1 MSTPLPAP
9 DRHML
14 RRHIADLGLAALD
27 QTYRRFAADPVAATS
42 WTRAQFRAYHGDLH
56 ESLGGPLH
64 ARTVSRG
71 EGPGFRYENVL
82 FESHPG
88 WEVNATLYLPA
99 TGEGPFPPV
108 VVSVGHSGKQFVNYQ
123 FPCHYFARA
132 GFAAIIFDPPGMA
145 GEKQPG
151 NDHFDD
157 GVRCHLTGDTSGRYF
172 VGDTLRAMDY
182 LATRADIDI
191 RHGFAC
197 TGVSGGGHSSIYAA
211 LLDDRV
217 TAVAPSC
224 CVTRMGSI
232 MYERNYSCCPETM
245 MQGRLR
251 DGLDDAHLLGA
262 IAPRPLLLLYGQGD
276 EVFHA
281 EDTRQA
287 AADVRTYYAAQGA
300 AEQFSAFEDTC
311 GHAYTLAQAREF
323 CLWLQ
328 RVWQLPAG
336 ALPSDDPKDYALL
349 PVESIS
355 CHPNQQVNMRSLT
368 RRRADD
374 LAAQHAAPTV
384 ERLRAQAQLDP
395 ATPAPQPVALNAGQ
409 RTWFHDWREWVFA
422 SEPGITVP
430 VSTVTCPDATAT
442 LWHLDPA
449 GRLTLAQRGGL
460 LMQAIGH
467 LDRNGPQANLLAADL
482 RGWGETAPATSPY
495 ENVSW
500 GSPDRTLG
508 YVGISLDA
516 AVETGRIRDAW
527 QLQRTWP
534 VQPRTVLHAVGAAGP
549 VALHLAALTRAFS
562 AVVLHDA
569 PASYADLLATAELA
583 WPHDLILPGVL
594 RHYDLPL
601 LATTTGCPVHWLN
614 PRDGAGQ
621 PLPADECARRH
632 RPGVHWHHGVDA
644 DAHLAL
650 LRKLLYTNLP

>member
-1 MSTPLPAP
+1 MNATLPPP

-14 RRHIADLGLAALD
+14 RRRLADLGRAALD
-27 QTYRRFAADPVAATS
+27 QTYRRFATDPFAATQ
-42 WTRAQFRAYHGDLH
+42 WTRAQFRAYHGDLRA
-56 ESLGGPLH
+56 SLSGPLN

-71 EGPGFRYENVL
+71 KGPGFRYENVL

-99 TGEGPFPPV
+99 AGNGPFPPV
-108 VVSVGHSGKQFVNYQ
+108 VVPVGHSGKQFVNYQ

-172 VGDTLRAMDY
+172 VGDVLRAMDY
-182 LATRADIDI
+182 LATRADIDS

-197 TGVSGGGHSSIYAA
+197 TGVSGGGHSSIFAA

-217 TAVAPSC
+217 TAIAPSC
-224 CVTRMGSI
+224 CVTQNRSLVF
-232 MYERNYSCCPETM
+232 ERSYSSCPETM

-262 IAPRPLLLLYGQGD
+262 IAPRPLLLMYGQGD
-276 EVFHA
+276 EVFLA
-281 EDTRQA
+281 EDTREA
-287 AADVRTYYAAQGA
+287 AANAKAYYTAQGA
-300 AEQFSAFEDTC
+300 TASFSAFEDTC

-323 CLWLQ
+323 SVWLR
-328 RVWQLPAG
+328 RVWQLPAVT
-336 ALPSDDPKDYALL
+336 LPSDDPKDYALL
-349 PVESIS
+349 PAEALH
-355 CHPNQQVNMRSLT
+355 CHPDKQVNMISLT
-368 RRRADD
+368 RRRAAA
-374 LAAQHAAPTV
+374 LARHHAPPDPT
-384 ERLRAQAQLDP
+384 QLQTLAGID
-395 ATPAPQPVALNAGQ
+395 ATQPVPEPVALNAGQ

-422 SEPGITVP
+422 SEPGIAVP
-430 VSTVTCPDATAT
+430 VSTVLCPGAAAT
-442 LWHLDPA
+442 LWHFDPA
-449 GRLTLAQRGGL
+449 GRLNLAQRGGL

-482 RGWGETAPATSPY
+482 RGWGETTPAASPY

-508 YVGISLDA
+508 YIGIALDA

-527 QLQRTWP
+527 QLQRASP
-534 VQPRTVLHAVGAAGP
+534 VPPRTVLHAVGAAGP

-569 PASYADLLATAELA
+569 PASYADLLATEELA

-594 RHYDLPL
+594 QHYDLPL
-601 LATTTGCPVHWLN
+601 LATTTGCQVHWLN
-614 PRDGAGQ
+614 PRDGAGR
-621 PLPADECARRH
+621 PLSADECARRH
-632 RPGVHWHHGVDA
+632 QPGVHWHHGVDA
-644 DAHLAL
+644 DAHLAR
-650 LRKLLYTNLP
+650 LRQLLYA